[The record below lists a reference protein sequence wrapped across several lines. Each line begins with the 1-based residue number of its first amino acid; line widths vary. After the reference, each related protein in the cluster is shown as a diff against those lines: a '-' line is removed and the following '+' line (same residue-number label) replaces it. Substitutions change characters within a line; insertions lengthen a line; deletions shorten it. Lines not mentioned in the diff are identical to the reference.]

1 MNDPGP
7 QRLELS
13 PSGAY
18 AGTVMAVHAT
28 AAGCFL
34 ATMSGY
40 AGMALA
46 LLMLALGAASARE
59 RALLRG
65 SRAPRAIEI
74 PASGAAAAVIL
85 ASGEAI
91 AVRPLRGI
99 GVTRHWVA
107 LGPGSLAGRAVL
119 VTAGMLAPAE
129 MRTLRLWALWGRT
142 PGMGSRQLRP

>member
-18 AGTVMAVHAT
+18 AGAVMAVHAT
-28 AAGCFL
+28 AAGCLL
-34 ATMSGY
+34 ATLTGL

-46 LLMLALGAASARE
+46 LLILALGAASARE

-74 PASGAAAAVIL
+74 PASGPALVIL
-85 ASGEAI
+85 ASGEAV
-91 AVRPLRGI
+91 AVRPVRGI
-99 GVTRHWVA
+99 GVTRRWVA
-107 LGPGSLAGRAVL
+107 LGKGSLAGRAVL

-129 MRTLRLWALWGRT
+129 MRRLRLWALWGRT
-142 PGMGSRQLRP
+142 PGVAPRQPRA